1 VEILLVSAQT
11 SATER
16 SLIGKV
22 LGDHSVGV
30 REVTTYKK
38 ALEELA
44 RDKFT
49 VVLLYAFSVTGDIG
63 VTDAIRIMKQIV
75 PDVLI
80 VAVSEEKPLQLE
92 KELRQSGLYY
102 YLTKPMTDGE
112 LTEALSGA
120 IETQMRRKAR

>member
-1 VEILLVSAQT
+1 MDILLVSSHT
-11 SATER
+11 SASER
-16 SLIGKV
+16 SLIERILK
-22 LGDHSVGV
+22 DHGVGV

-49 VVLLYAFSVTGDIG
+49 VVLLYAFNVSNDIG

-75 PDVLI
+75 PDVLL
-80 VAVSEEKPLQLE
+80 VAVSDEKPLELE

-102 YLTKPMTDGE
+102 YLTKPITDGE

>member
-1 VEILLVSAQT
+1 
-11 SATER
+11 
-16 SLIGKV
+16 
-22 LGDHSVGV
+22 
-30 REVTTYKK
+30 
-38 ALEELA
+38 
-44 RDKFT
+44 
-49 VVLLYAFSVTGDIG
+49 
-63 VTDAIRIMKQIV
+63 MKQIV
-75 PDVLI
+75 RDVLI

>member
-1 VEILLVSAQT
+1 MKILFVSAQT
-11 SATER
+11 SAAER
-16 SLIGKV
+16 SLIARV
-22 LGDHSVGV
+22 LRDHSVGV
-30 REVTTYKK
+30 CEVTTYKK

-49 VVLLYAFSVTGDIG
+49 IVLLSVFNVTGDIG

-75 PDVLI
+75 PELLI
-80 VAVSEEKPLQLE
+80 VVLSDETPLEME

-102 YLTKPMTDGE
+102 YLTKPIADGE

>member
-1 VEILLVSAQT
+1 MDILLVSSHT
-11 SATER
+11 SASER
-16 SLIGKV
+16 SLIEQV
-22 LGDHSVGV
+22 LKANGAGI
-30 REVTTYKK
+30 REVTTYKR
-38 ALEELA
+38 ALEDLA
-44 RDKFT
+44 RDKFA
-49 VVLLYAFSVTGDIG
+49 VILLYAFNASNDIG

-80 VAVSEEKPLQLE
+80 IAVSDEKPLELE

-102 YLTKPMTDGE
+102 YLTKPITDGE